1 MLMTLTECLERYD
14 GQYRVDEA
22 IRTGRL
28 KRLAHGLYSD
38 GARHRDIEVLQKRY
52 PTSVVTMLSAY
63 YYYDLTDQVPD
74 KCHLAVERGGS
85 KINDP
90 KAVEYFVPKG
100 TGTIG
105 VCEETMRGVHLR
117 IYDKERLLIET
128 VRLRTKLPYELYRE
142 VIGGFRRVVEE
153 LYPAKMED
161 YLESFPKRKLIFDI
175 IKREVL

>member
-1 MLMTLTECLERYD
+1 
-14 GQYRVDEA
+14 
-22 IRTGRL
+22 
-28 KRLAHGLYSD
+28 
-38 GARHRDIEVLQKRY
+38 
-52 PTSVVTMLSAY
+52 
-63 YYYDLTDQVPD
+63 
-74 KCHLAVERGGS
+74 
-85 KINDP
+85 
-90 KAVEYFVPKG
+90 
-100 TGTIG
+100 
-105 VCEETMRGVHLR
+105 MRGVHLR